1 MDKRQTPGELSGTE
15 RSRLVSSPH
24 FGLLVLP
31 ALPRWACSG
40 RSSLCCGA
48 ARSFC
53 PCWGRNPPPLHHY
66 PAHHPSLSSQLRSSA
81 SSDEPSACSASLSLF
96 SSFPVHIWGNPMGFS
111 GGTPSACS
119 WPPIPAVPRLH
130 VGEGRFRHLINLDLI
145 CK

>member
-40 RSSLCCGA
+40 TASLCCGA
-48 ARSFC
+48 ARSVC

-66 PAHHPSLSSQLRSSA
+66 PAHHPSLSSQLRSST
-81 SSDEPSACSASLSLF
+81 SNDEPRACSASLS
-96 SSFPVHIWGNPMGFS
+96 FPPSLCTS
-111 GGTPSACS
+111 GGIPWVFLGEPPRPAPGPPSQQFQGFM
-119 WPPIPAVPRLH
+119 WEK
-130 VGEGRFRHLINLDLI
+130 EGFAT
-145 CK
+145 